1 MDQPDHDSKTEL
13 PTERRQREAL
23 ERGQVAR
30 TPELQVVAML
40 AAALGVFSVA
50 AATAVRDIA
59 ALASLIWGDLA
70 AGREPFRA
78 LPVQVAESA
87 RLLAGVLLPVVLAA
101 LVAALLA
108 GGLQTGFQL
117 TPKALGVR
125 FERLNPIAG
134 FQRLFSRTTLVH
146 GVVDLGKTLGIAF
159 VLWLSAQT
167 LLGDP
172 LFSAP
177 VEVAYLGGFMQR
189 ATLEF
194 LAKLVMALGVIA
206 GLSYA
211 YERHRNFK
219 ELRMT
224 QQEVKEEHRQ
234 SEGDAMLKGAMR
246 RMARRLMQRQMLDAV
261 STADVIVTNPTHFAV
276 ALKYERGRDA
286 APVVLAKGEN
296 RFAQRIKAI
305 AAEHGVPM
313 VENKPVARMLFRLGE
328 VGEAIP
334 QPLYQAVAEIL
345 AFVYRHHR
353 LYFHELRQRRAA
365 AEGATLSRLA

>member
-1 MDQPDHDSKTEL
+1 MDQADNDSKTQL

-30 TPELQVVAML
+30 SPELQVVAML

-50 AATAVRDIA
+50 TATSVRDLA
-59 ALASLIWGDLA
+59 ALSSLIWGDLA
-70 AGREPFRA
+70 AGKESFRT
-78 LPVQVAESA
+78 LPVQVAEST
-87 RLLAGVLLPVVLAA
+87 RLLAFVLAPIVLA
-101 LVAALLA
+101 SLVAALLA

-125 FERLNPIAG
+125 FERLNPVAG
-134 FQRLFSRTTLVH
+134 FTRIFSKTTAIH
-146 GVVDLGKTLGIAF
+146 GLADFGKTLGIGV
-159 VLWLSAQT
+159 VLWFSAQS
-167 LLGDP
+167 LLSDP

-177 VEVAYLGGFMQR
+177 VEAAYLGGFMQR

-194 LAKLVMALGVIA
+194 LGKLILALGVIA
-206 GLSYA
+206 ALSYA
-211 YERHRNFK
+211 YERHRNFQEMK
-219 ELRMT
+219 MT
-224 QQEVKEEHRQ
+224 HQEVKEEHKQ
-234 SEGDAMLKGAMR
+234 SEGDAFLKGAMR

-261 STADVIVTNPTHFAV
+261 PTADVIITNPTHYAI

-296 RFAQRIKAI
+296 RFAQRIKAL

-313 VENKPVARMLFRLGE
+313 IENKPVARMLFRVGE
-328 VGEAIP
+328 VGESIP

-353 LYFHELRQRRAA
+353 LYFYELRQRRAA
-365 AEGATLSRLA
+365 AEGASLARIA

>member
-1 MDQPDHDSKTEL
+1 MDKPDHDSKTEL

-87 RLLAGVLLPVVLAA
+87 RLFAVVLMPVVLGS

-117 TPKALGVR
+117 TPKALGMR
-125 FERLNPIAG
+125 FERLNPISG
-134 FQRLFSRTTLVH
+134 LQRLFSRTTLVH
-146 GVVDLGKTLGIAF
+146 GVVDLGKTLGIAV

-194 LAKLVMALGVIA
+194 LAKLVLALGVIA
-206 GLSYA
+206 ALSYA

-261 STADVIVTNPTHFAV
+261 GTADVIVTNPTHFAV

-365 AEGATLSRLA
+365 AEGATLTRLA

>member
-125 FERLNPIAG
+125 FERLNPISG
-134 FQRLFSRTTLVH
+134 LQRLFSRTTLVH

-365 AEGATLSRLA
+365 AEGATLTRLA

>member
-1 MDQPDHDSKTEL
+1 MDQADHDSKTEL
-13 PTERRQREAL
+13 PTEKRQREAL

-50 AATAVRDIA
+50 AATSVRDVA

-78 LPVQVAESA
+78 LPVQVDESA
-87 RLLAGVLLPVVLAA
+87 RLVLTVLAPVLLAA

-117 TPKALGVR
+117 TPKALAVR

-134 FQRLFSRTTLVH
+134 VTRLFSRTTAIH
-146 GVVDLGKTLGIAF
+146 GAVDLAKTLGIAV
-159 VLWLSAQT
+159 VLWFSAQT

-177 VEVAYLGGFMQR
+177 VEAAYLGGFLQR
-189 ATLEF
+189 ATMEF
-194 LAKLVMALGVIA
+194 LGKLILALGVVA
-206 GLSYA
+206 ALSYA
-211 YERHRNFK
+211 YERHRTFQEMK
-219 ELRMT
+219 MT

-234 SEGDAMLKGAMR
+234 SEGDAFLKGAMR
-246 RMARRLMQRQMLDAV
+246 RMARRLLQRQMLDAIP
-261 STADVIVTNPTHFAV
+261 TADVIVTNPTHYAV

-286 APVVLAKGEN
+286 APIVLAKGEN
-296 RFAQRIKAI
+296 RFALRIKAL
-305 AAEHGVPM
+305 AAEHGVPT
-313 VENKPVARMLFRLGE
+313 VENKPVARMLFRIGE

-365 AEGATLSRLA
+365 AEGATLTRIA

>member
-1 MDQPDHDSKTEL
+1 M
-13 PTERRQREAL
+13 
-23 ERGQVAR
+23 
-30 TPELQVVAML
+30 
-40 AAALGVFSVA
+40 
-50 AATAVRDIA
+50 
-59 ALASLIWGDLA
+59 
-70 AGREPFRA
+70 
-78 LPVQVAESA
+78 
-87 RLLAGVLLPVVLAA
+87 
-101 LVAALLA
+101 LA
-108 GGLQTGFQL
+108 GGLQTAFQL

-125 FERLNPIAG
+125 FERLNPISG
-134 FQRLFSRTTLVH
+134 LKRLFSRTTLVH

-261 STADVIVTNPTHFAV
+261 STADVI
-276 ALKYERGRDA
+276 ER
-286 APVVLAKGEN
+286 
-296 RFAQRIKAI
+296 RIDC
-305 AAEHGVPM
+305 V
-313 VENKPVARMLFRLGE
+313 
-328 VGEAIP
+328 
-334 QPLYQAVAEIL
+334 
-345 AFVYRHHR
+345 
-353 LYFHELRQRRAA
+353 
-365 AEGATLSRLA
+365 